1 MAKSQRSIEER
12 ISEKELLYE
21 QTLEKAKQ
29 YQAQMKRLKQQQK
42 AAVRKR
48 RTHLLCQ
55 IGGVVE
61 NGLARPLVEEDVMRL
76 LNFLNQQE
84 RNGKYFTKAM
94 EKSLDTGKDLDGGT
108 DE

>member
-12 ISEKELLYE
+12 ISEKEVQYE
-21 QTLEKAKQ
+21 QALEKVKQ

-42 AAVRKR
+42 AEERKK

-55 IGGVVE
+55 LGGVIEKV
-61 NGLARPLVEEDVMRL
+61 LARPLVEEDVMRL

-94 EKSLDTGKDLDGGT
+94 EKSPDTGKDLDGDT